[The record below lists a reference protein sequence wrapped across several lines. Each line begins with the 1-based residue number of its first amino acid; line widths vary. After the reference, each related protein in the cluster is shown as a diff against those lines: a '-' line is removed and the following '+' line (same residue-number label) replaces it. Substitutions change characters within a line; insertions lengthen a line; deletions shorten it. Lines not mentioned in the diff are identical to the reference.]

1 MYERFGLEQRD
12 LRNMVVVVG
21 VMTLVMLV
29 VLDAPI
35 LPRLIAAL
43 VFGGVSAVAF
53 LLVTVVLNTVKP
65 EY

>member
-1 MYERFGLEQRD
+1 MYERLGLEGRD
-12 LRNMVVVVG
+12 LRNMTIVVG

-35 LPRLIAAL
+35 LPRIIAAV
-43 VFGGVSAVAF
+43 VFGAVSAVAF
-53 LLVTVVLNTVKP
+53 LIVTVVLNAVKP